1 MQPHDCWEQPALK
14 CMLWH
19 TCHISGHYNI
29 YNISKYNSA
38 IRELEVERLRKRHSD
53 LQTICPQDH
62 AGQGAD
68 LQKSPA
74 NKAVAWVM
82 RQHVGSQ
89 MSGTV
94 GPHVREGHGKTA
106 YPTFTFIL
114 QYIYIKKTIQ
124 TPSKDYPPP
133 ALPCQPWC
141 CGCLLVALPQAVSAQ
156 SAGNVWSRHRNTPIS
171 WARWPECHRM
181 PGAHHFCAVA
191 RGWDYIESSLLAT
204 QFSIYCQALQALQ
217 RRRSFT
223 CKQAAQYHRTSESWT
238 FWKGL
243 SPATRRSYQILHD
256 DGTSTSKLVCTVYLS
271 ESATWPT
278 LLLESAM
285 ASPSPSSSLSSL

>member
-1 MQPHDCWEQPALK
+1 
-14 CMLWH
+14 MLWH

-114 QYIYIKKTIQ
+114 QYIYIKKNNPNTIKRL
-124 TPSKDYPPP
+124 PSPCPSVPALMLWVFVGRLTTSCFSSERWKRLKPPP
-133 ALPCQPWC
+133 KYSNFLGSMA
-141 CGCLLVALPQAVSAQ
+141 
-156 SAGNVWSRHRNTPIS
+156 
-171 WARWPECHRM
+171 RM
-181 PGAHHFCAVA
+181 PQNA
-191 RGWDYIESSLLAT
+191 RCTSLLC
-204 QFSIYCQALQALQ
+204 SG
-217 RRRSFT
+217 
-223 CKQAAQYHRTSESWT
+223 
-238 FWKGL
+238 KGMGL
-243 SPATRRSYQILHD
+243 Y
-256 DGTSTSKLVCTVYLS
+256 
-271 ESATWPT
+271 
-278 LLLESAM
+278 
-285 ASPSPSSSLSSL
+285 